1 MYIIDNLTVP
11 PSGQIEAKRKAN
23 NYQENKDKY
32 QSIFD
37 VFTMI
42 FYPRNASLVHLDNIS
57 VSAVS
62 ASNQRQEIT
71 DEMRLIQAVL
81 MSCVIC
87 VTGTGNALV
96 ILGFLV
102 NKNLRTPS
110 NYFLLNLAIGDF
122 LTGTVS
128 LPLYLQSYIISGGW
142 VLGKHVCKFWLAMDS
157 LLCQCTIYNI
167 ALISF
172 DRFLAV
178 TKAVKYRDQQKKI
191 KLAFMKMAAVWIVA
205 FLIFGPAIILW
216 EYFVGYSVVP
226 DGECYPEFYYTTNY
240 LLYSSILDFFTP
252 MTAIAYFN
260 LSIYFNIRSR
270 MKNKTC
276 KSSVSAS
283 NLKKDDNVFVDS
295 SINSSH
301 VGGMKEKSTKH
312 PSSEKQI
319 HIIRLVL
326 TSCHTSPGQC
336 RESRDEVPAGCVRP
350 MSYDPVK
357 NAALSKDKKIAK
369 SLAVLVELSRKQGQI
384 SIYF

>member
-1 MYIIDNLTVP
+1 
-11 PSGQIEAKRKAN
+11 
-23 NYQENKDKY
+23 
-32 QSIFD
+32 
-37 VFTMI
+37 
-42 FYPRNASLVHLDNIS
+42 
-57 VSAVS
+57 
-62 ASNQRQEIT
+62 
-71 DEMRLIQAVL
+71 MRLIQAVL

-128 LPLYLQSYIISGGW
+128 LPLFLQNYIISGGW
-142 VLGKHVCKFWLAMDS
+142 VLGKHVCKLLLTMDS
-157 LLCQCTIYNI
+157 TLCQCTIYNI
-167 ALISF
+167 VLISF

-178 TKAVKYRDQQKKI
+178 TKAVKYQDQQKNI

-205 FLIFGPAIILW
+205 FLNFGPAIILW

-240 LLYSSILDFFTP
+240 LLYSSIFDFFTP

-276 KSSVSAS
+276 ISSVSAS

-295 SINSSH
+295 TINSNH

-312 PSSEKQI
+312 PSSKKQI
-319 HIIRLVL
+319 QIIRLVL
-326 TSCHTSPGQC
+326 TSCHTSPGQY
-336 RESRDEVPAGCVRP
+336 RESRGEVTAGCVRP

-369 SLAVLVELSRKQGQI
+369 SLAVLVGTFCVCWAPLSILTIIREGFCSWCISQILYNVTCWLYFLNSLINPFLYPFCHPAFKKTLMQMLCIDKPSKKVAEMGQPH
-384 SIYF
+384 

>member
-1 MYIIDNLTVP
+1 
-11 PSGQIEAKRKAN
+11 
-23 NYQENKDKY
+23 
-32 QSIFD
+32 
-37 VFTMI
+37 MI

-62 ASNQRQEIT
+62 ASNQSQEIT

-128 LPLYLQSYIISGGW
+128 LPLFLQNYIISGGW
-142 VLGKHVCKFWLAMDS
+142 VLGKHVCKLLLTMDS
-157 LLCQCTIYNI
+157 TLCQCTIYNI
-167 ALISF
+167 VLISF

-178 TKAVKYRDQQKKI
+178 TKAVKYQDQQKNI

-205 FLIFGPAIILW
+205 FLNFGPAIILW

-240 LLYSSILDFFTP
+240 LLYSSIFDFFTP

-276 KSSVSAS
+276 ISSVSAS

-295 SINSSH
+295 TINSNH

-312 PSSEKQI
+312 PSNKIEDFQI
-319 HIIRLVL
+319 KAAY
-326 TSCHTSPGQC
+326 TT
-336 RESRDEVPAGCVRP
+336 
-350 MSYDPVK
+350 PVT
-357 NAALSKDKKIAK
+357 
-369 SLAVLVELSRKQGQI
+369 VLSRE
-384 SIYF
+384 